1 MIRSFANKDTEQV
14 FLGNM
19 PKGFQNEVFK
29 RTRKVLERIAAAHEV
44 MDLRFPPSHR
54 LEKLQGDRKGV
65 WSVRVND
72 QYRVTFRFEGN
83 DAFDVRFEDY
93 H

>member
-44 MDLRFPPSHR
+44 MDLRFPPSQR
-54 LEKLQGDRKGV
+54 LEKLHGDRKGV

-72 QYRVTFRFEGN
+72 QYRVTFRFEGH

>member
-1 MIRSFANKDTEQV
+1 MIRSFADRATERV
-14 FLGNM
+14 FLGTM
-19 PKGFQNEVFK
+19 PKGFPNEAFN
-29 RTRKVLERIAAAHEV
+29 RARRVLERLNAAHEV

-54 LEKLQGDRKGV
+54 LEKLQGDRKGF

-72 QYRVTFRFEGN
+72 QFRITFRFKGN

>member
-1 MIRSFANKDTEQV
+1 MIRSFADKATEQV
-14 FLGNM
+14 FLGKM
-19 PKGFQNEVFK
+19 PKGFQNEVFQ
-29 RTRKVLERIAAAHEV
+29 RTRRVLERIATAHDV

-54 LEKLQGDRKGV
+54 LEKLQGDRKGF

-83 DAFDVRFEDY
+83 HAFDVRFEDY